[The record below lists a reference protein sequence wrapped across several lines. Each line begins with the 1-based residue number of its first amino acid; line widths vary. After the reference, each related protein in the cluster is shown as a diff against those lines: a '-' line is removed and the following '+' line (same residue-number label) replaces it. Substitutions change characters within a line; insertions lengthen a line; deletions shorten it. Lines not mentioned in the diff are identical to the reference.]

1 MEVIVMRMRMVAADD
16 EEESSGFL
24 RDQGLLNVGLVFKAE
39 DR

>member
-1 MEVIVMRMRMVAADD
+1 MVAADY
-16 EEESSGFL
+16 EAENSGFL